1 LSSKK
6 QFEAMGRAQIT
17 FQTLFAQDTLPRT
30 FSPPLKDVATHRA
43 QAHESWVMKKSLS
56 FHFQS
61 KISPSKASS
70 FGSLPIDEDH
80 PHCVMDVVDQ
90 DDVIKFWQPSK
101 ALKRSGAKIESYES
115 NNIIMSYGVQVTK
128 GAEKLWFPQ

>member
-6 QFEAMGRAQIT
+6 QIEAMGRGQIT
-17 FQTLFAQDTLPRT
+17 LQTLFAQDTLPRT

-43 QAHESWVMKKSLS
+43 QAHESWVMKRSLS
-56 FHFQS
+56 FHLQS
-61 KISPSKASS
+61 KISHGKASS
-70 FGSLPIDEDH
+70 FGYVPIDEDH
-80 PHCVMDVVDQ
+80 PHHAMDVVDQ
-90 DDVIKFWQPSK
+90 DNVIKDWQPSK
-101 ALKRSGAKIESYES
+101 ALKGSGAKIERCKS